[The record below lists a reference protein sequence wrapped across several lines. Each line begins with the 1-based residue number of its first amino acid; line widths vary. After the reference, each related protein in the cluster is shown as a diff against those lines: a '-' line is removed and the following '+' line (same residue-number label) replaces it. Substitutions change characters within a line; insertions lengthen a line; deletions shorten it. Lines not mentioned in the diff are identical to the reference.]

1 MVVGR
6 KGRRRSHELQTTPSS
21 KDSAMTIASFA
32 GLPLRPLRS
41 VLLAASL
48 ALLIISSGAVYAQD
62 KDPVVAKVDGVE
74 IRHSD
79 PAIAEQEAGQLP
91 PMSPEAK
98 QDYLVQISADLILV
112 AKAAEDKKF
121 ADSPEFK
128 QKMAFN

>member
-1 MVVGR
+1 MILSENRYPISGIMRSRGRQDLPTIGHCNAMVVGR

-74 IRHSD
+74 IRQSD
-79 PAIAEQEAGQLP
+79 
-91 PMSPEAK
+91 
-98 QDYLVQISADLILV
+98 
-112 AKAAEDKKF
+112 
-121 ADSPEFK
+121 
-128 QKMAFN
+128 